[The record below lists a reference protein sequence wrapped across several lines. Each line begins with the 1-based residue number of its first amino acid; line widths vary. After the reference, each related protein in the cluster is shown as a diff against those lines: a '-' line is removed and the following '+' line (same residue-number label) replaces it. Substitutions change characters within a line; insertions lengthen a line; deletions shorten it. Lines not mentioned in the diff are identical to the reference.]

1 MNDFMMPVQP
11 GVAGELPPG
20 IPQQPVGVVPPQV
33 QAPVAQVPVAA
44 PAGDYQQLMLD
55 EGANGDTPHGMGFF
69 DKIRSDPKM
78 TQAMLMM
85 GTRMMQG
92 NKPGQDDM
100 GMIGEAMM
108 AGATAHNMLSWNEK
122 QDAQKAKEFEL
133 KSKGENA
140 RIAGMEQET
149 RQKAELF
156 PNTKKKLELDLQNA
170 QTDGERKKAEA
181 RIKEFEADPA
191 RMAEREGL
199 ETQRIQAQT
208 TASNASAGASSAAAE
223 SSRATTSDKKRSA
236 EMKEWAVSGTD
247 EQKKQARDYFTVDDP
262 AARATTVKQDQIRT
276 LIKEANPQ
284 MTDQEVAT
292 ATLEHMGT
300 QKGERIIALKSIID
314 NGDDTARAA
323 ALEEMQ
329 GIVMKNKKG
338 AAPAAAPAAGTGK
351 GTWVLTPGKNPDL
364 RSSYTWKAQ

>member
-1 MNDFMMPVQP
+1 MQDFMMPVQA

-20 IPQQPVGVVPPQV
+20 LPPAAPIAKVPQQPVAM
-33 QAPVAQVPVAA
+33 QAPVAPAPAPA
-44 PAGDYQQLMLD
+44 PAGDFQQIMLD
-55 EGANGDTPHGMGFF
+55 EGATADTPHGMGFF

-108 AGATAHNMLSWNEK
+108 AGATAHNMLSYNEQQNAIKK
-122 QDAQKAKEFEL
+122 QEL
-133 KSKGENA
+133 DMRQHESTA
-140 RIAGMEQET
+140 RVGQLEQET
-149 RQKAELF
+149 KQKAELF
-156 PNTKKKLELDLQNA
+156 PNTKRKLELDLQNA
-170 QTDGERKKAEA
+170 QTDGERKKAELA
-181 RIKEFEADPA
+181 IKEFEADPA
-191 RMAEREGL
+191 RMAKREGL
-199 ETQRIQAQT
+199 ENQRISDQSL
-208 TASNASAGASSAAAE
+208 ASRASAGASSAAAE
-223 SSRATTSDKKRSA
+223 SSRATTSDKKKSA
-236 EMKEWAVSGTD
+236 QMKEWAVSGTP
-247 EQKKQARDYFTVDDP
+247 EQKQQARDYFTVDDP
-262 AARATTVKQDQIRT
+262 AARSTTVKQDQIRA

-338 AAPAAAPAAGTGK
+338 AAPAAGTGK